1 MKPLVLFYDGPCIL
15 CNYWVRRLCI
25 WDKNDQLRF
34 TSLDSDY
41 ALGFFKKHPSPLL
54 EKDAILSWD
63 SENGYFSE
71 SEVLILYFKTLRWV
85 LDTTLALSCLP
96 FILDQRTVS
105 LYRSKP
111 LPLVWKTRPL
121 PPTRSTLSVI
131 NLSKVVYWTL

>member
-15 CNYWVRRLCI
+15 CNYWIRRLSI

-41 ALGFFKKHPSPLL
+41 ALDFFKKHPSPLL

-71 SEVLILYFKTLRWV
+71 SEVLFYVLKRLGGFWTLLLLFRV
-85 LDTTLALSCLP
+85 FPLSW
-96 FILDQRTVS
+96 TNG
-105 LYRSKP
+105 LYRFIAQNRYRWFGKYDHCP
-111 LPLVWKTRPL
+111 LPEARFRHKF
-121 PPTRSTLSVI
+121 I
-131 NLSKVVYWTL
+131 

>member
-15 CNYWVRRLCI
+15 CNYWVRRFCI

-41 ALGFFKKHPSPLL
+41 ALGFFKKHPSPLH

-71 SEVLILYFKTLRWV
+71 SEVLFIVLNRLGGFWTLFLLFRVFPLTW
-85 LDTTLALSCLP
+85 TN
-96 FILDQRTVS
+96 R
-105 LYRSKP
+105 LYRFIARNRYRWFGKYDHCP
-111 LPLVWKTRPL
+111 LPEARFRHKF
-121 PPTRSTLSVI
+121 I
-131 NLSKVVYWTL
+131 

>member
-41 ALGFFKKHPSPLL
+41 ALGFFKKHPSPLH

-71 SEVLILYFKTLRWV
+71 SEVLFIVLNRLGGFWTLFLLFRVFPLTW
-85 LDTTLALSCLP
+85 TN
-96 FILDQRTVS
+96 R
-105 LYRSKP
+105 LYRFIARNRYRWFGKYDHCP
-111 LPLVWKTRPL
+111 LPEARFRHKF
-121 PPTRSTLSVI
+121 I
-131 NLSKVVYWTL
+131 

>member
-15 CNYWVRRLCI
+15 CNYWIRRLCI

-41 ALGFFKKHPSPLL
+41 ALGFFKKHPSPLH

-71 SEVLILYFKTLRWV
+71 SEVLFIVLNRLGGFWTLFLLFRVFPLTWT
-85 LDTTLALSCLP
+85 DG
-96 FILDQRTVS
+96 
-105 LYRSKP
+105 LYRFIARNRYRWFGKYDHCP
-111 LPLVWKTRPL
+111 LPEARFHHKF
-121 PPTRSTLSVI
+121 I
-131 NLSKVVYWTL
+131 